1 MRVTADDMVAAYRL
15 TRRRAPWRVA
25 LPWSLA
31 AVAIPLLFVSP
42 PAMQP
47 WWIGAFSLIVAGECT
62 RFAVDRLW
70 APVKLAREH
79 DQNRALQEPIAVDV
93 TSDGLDL
100 ASSNTRSHLPWSHV
114 RRWHEGPRHLVLMQ
128 TDALCIVLPKRD
140 LDAAQLDVLRERL
153 LVQVGPSGRTR
164 R

>member
-1 MRVTADDMVAAYRL
+1 MVAAYRL
-15 TRRRAPWRVA
+15 TRRRAPWRAA
-25 LPWSLA
+25 LPWILA
-31 AVAIPLLFVSP
+31 AVAVPMLFVSP

-47 WWIGAFSLIVAGECT
+47 WLTGAFSLIVAGELM

-79 DQNRALQEPIAVDV
+79 GQNRALQEAIDVNV
-93 TSDGLDL
+93 TSDGLDMTT
-100 ASSNTRSHLPWSHV
+100 SNTRSHLPWSHV
-114 RRWHEGPRHLVLMQ
+114 RRWHEGPAHLVLMQ

-140 LDAAQLDVLRERL
+140 FDAAQVDGLRERL
-153 LVQVGPSGRTR
+153 IAHVGPTGRTR